1 MKIRYFVSW
10 KNPASHLFD
19 IRMQIEGVDESSL
32 SAAMPAWVPGSY
44 EILDSARHVQ
54 EFEAR
59 AGGRKLSWKRLDKQ
73 TWQIQSKGAR
83 SVEIR
88 YRLFA
93 NTVNCTASSLD
104 ATHAHITGGTV
115 FLYLVGHLDSPHE
128 LSIEIPRAQ
137 RRWKIA
143 TGLPT
148 AGGRKITPGVIF
160 RAPDYDTLIDCP
172 IEISDFAD
180 HEFGIARKRHHLV
193 LHDYGH
199 ESRNGRRYAR
209 DCAKFV
215 KYFHGLMGGFPY
227 DQYWF
232 LCHFH
237 PTIAKGGGLEHKNST
252 HISIPAFL
260 DSDDEKDYER
270 ALEFASHEF
279 FHLWN
284 VKRMK
289 PEGLGPFDY
298 TREAYTSSLWVAE
311 GVTEYYGEHAL
322 RRSGI
327 WGRQKYLDTLG
338 KMIDSLRDMPGERV
352 MSLKES
358 SVTTWT
364 NATWH
369 RLRAPDDVNLLNS
382 FVNYYVKGALLGW
395 LLDLEIRRATRG
407 RRSLDHVIRKLWQR
421 YGKIEKP
428 YPEHAIE
435 EIVEEVAGPELRRW
449 LARELSTPKPLPFER
464 VLRRCGLRLRFLPV
478 TKKEESEK
486 DRRKIE
492 ASIGVEIQ
500 ESGDSV
506 KVANVL
512 PDSPAERAGIDKG
525 DQLLALDGEKLS
537 AGNWRA
543 LFRSKSSAKA
553 VEVALFRHHRL
564 LKIEA
569 RPARKQRTYAKL
581 ELDPKASA
589 SAKRI
594 ALSWIGPESK

>member
-1 MKIRYFVSW
+1 MKICYLVGW
-10 KNPASHLFD
+10 KNPNAHLFD
-19 IRMQIEGVDESSL
+19 IRMQIEDVREDSL
-32 SAAMPAWVPGSY
+32 AVAMPAWVPGSY

-54 EFEAR
+54 EFEAW
-59 AGGRKLSWKRLDKQ
+59 AGNKRLPWKRLDKQ
-73 TWQIQSKGAR
+73 TWQIRCKGAR
-83 SVEIR
+83 AVEIR

-104 ATHAHITGGTV
+104 ATHAHITGGTA
-115 FLYLVGHLDSPHE
+115 FLYLSGHLDAAHE
-128 LSIEIPRAQ
+128 LQFEIPSAQ
-137 RRWKIA
+137 KSWKIA
-143 TGLPT
+143 TGL
-148 AGGRKITPGVIF
+148 ASRRGGKMTPGLIF
-160 RAPDYDTLIDCP
+160 SAPDYDTLIDCP
-172 IEISDFAD
+172 IEISDFVD
-180 HEFGIARKRHHLV
+180 HEFTVAGKRHHMV

-199 ESRNGRRYAR
+199 ESKNGRRYAR

-260 DSDDEKDYER
+260 DSEDEKDYER

-311 GVTEYYGEHAL
+311 GITEYYGEHAL

-327 WGRQKYLDTLG
+327 WDRQKYLDALA
-338 KMIDSLRDMPGERV
+338 KMIDSLRDMPGERT

-358 SVTTWT
+358 SLTTWT

-382 FVNYYVKGALLGW
+382 YVNYYVKGALLGW
-395 LLDLEIRRATRG
+395 LLDLEIRRVTKG

-435 EIVEEVAGPELRRW
+435 ELVEEVAGPQTRRW
-449 LARELSTPKPLPFER
+449 LAKELSTAKPLPFEKM
-464 VLRRCGLRLRFLPV
+464 LRRCGLSLRFLPV

-500 ESGDSV
+500 ESGDAV
-506 KVANVL
+506 RVANVL

-525 DQLLALDGEKLS
+525 DQLLALDGEKLNS
-537 AGNWRA
+537 GNWRT
-543 LFRSKSSAKA
+543 LFRQKSKLAR
-553 VEVALFRHHRL
+553 VEIALFRHHRL
-564 LKIEA
+564 LRIEV
-569 RPARKQRTYAKL
+569 RPQMAVRTFAKL
-581 ELDPKASA
+581 ELDPKASLA
-589 SAKRI
+589 ARRI
-594 ALSWIGPESK
+594 AESWIGR